1 MLLILMGGAVTLGFG
16 VMYLL
21 AWNRAGQL
29 PVHVIPTD
37 PEAMLAELRAGN
49 ARFVSSHRILSADT
63 KHDEVLRRQ
72 LAKGQHPFVGILC
85 CADSRVCPEVI
96 FDQPVGSFFE
106 IRNAGNVMDDDT
118 IASMEYAAEH
128 LRVRFLCVLGHKG
141 CGAIEAVHSAGAKPL
156 HDHLKALQDRMRGIM
171 PKVLASQDQHTPGHL
186 AWLSL
191 ENAAEQAK
199 SLLTESEPVRSAV
212 SRGELRLMIGM
223 YDMETGVVEFFD
235 SSGKDR

>member
-1 MLLILMGGAVTLGFG
+1 MLILVGWAVAIAFG
-16 VMYLL
+16 VISLV
-21 AWNRAGQL
+21 AWRHSGYPL
-29 PVHVIPTD
+29 THVIPTD
-37 PEAMLAELRAGN
+37 PEAVLAELRAGN
-49 ARFVSSHRILSADT
+49 ARFVSSHRIFSADT

-128 LRVRFLCVLGHKG
+128 LQVRFLCVLGHKG

-191 ENAAEQAK
+191 ENAKEQAK

-212 SRGELRLMIGM
+212 SRGELCLMIGM
-223 YDMETGVVEFFD
+223 YDMENGEVEFFD
-235 SSGKDR
+235 SPSNDR